1 MRIHKAIPEHQ
12 VCCQLAVAEA
22 HPLGAMV
29 YSPAVA
35 AGVPYLACS
44 AEEAVAPLQV
54 LLGVLLTVQLGVLLT
69 VELEE
74 VQLMVPLAHEGP
86 WEQQGLLVPLVL
98 KGSAL
103 FGCPLC
109 QVWVAV

>member
-54 LLGVLLTVQLGVLLT
+54 LLGVLLTV
-69 VELEE
+69 ELEE